1 MRENRLKKD
10 ITIDIAD
17 LREKDVIRNL
27 YTLYLHDLSQFTDD
41 NDIDENGVFIWD
53 SEELYWE
60 KNSLYPLIV
69 KYKDKVI
76 GFLLFSEPPY
86 VKEGCD
92 YCIQE
97 FFILRKYREKGLG
110 REVINILFKKY
121 KGRYSLLVL
130 ENNKKA
136 LKFWRNIYKQNNLKY
151 EEDIMNLDE
160 NVCYYHTFKIE

>member
-17 LREKDVIRNL
+17 LREKSVIKNL
-27 YTLYLHDLSQFTDD
+27 YNLYLHDLSQFTDD

-76 GFLLFSEPPY
+76 GFLLLSEPPY

-136 LKFWRNIYKQNNLKY
+136 LKFWRNTYKQNNLKY